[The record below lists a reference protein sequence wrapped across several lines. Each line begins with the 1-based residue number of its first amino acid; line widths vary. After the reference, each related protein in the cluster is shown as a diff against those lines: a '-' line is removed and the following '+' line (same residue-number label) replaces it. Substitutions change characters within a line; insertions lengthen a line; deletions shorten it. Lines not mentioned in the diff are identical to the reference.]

1 MNNIEIISYVINEC
15 PGKIIG
21 KKIFP
26 ENFSNTRLI
35 DKLPILSL
43 EATSSLGEI
52 GTRSVIGLCFDG
64 VLLAGKNKFT
74 IKNMLLHTP
83 RRIVRCGILCFTTQ
97 GKCHKTCAICYAGAS
112 CFYDVIRYCY
122 NVPQP
127 IDGVFRSCQLGL
139 DQYILNKHWL
149 DIANEMHDSAVI
161 RKLVNFALN

>member
-64 VLLAGKNKFT
+64 VLLA
-74 IKNMLLHTP
+74 
-83 RRIVRCGILCFTTQ
+83 
-97 GKCHKTCAICYAGAS
+97 
-112 CFYDVIRYCY
+112 
-122 NVPQP
+122 
-127 IDGVFRSCQLGL
+127 
-139 DQYILNKHWL
+139 
-149 DIANEMHDSAVI
+149 
-161 RKLVNFALN
+161 ALNGRSIQPG